1 MFDTKHDE
9 GKKDYEYL
17 PDGRNK
23 WDDKK
28 YQSKLKNMST
38 VLGSLATDKTPE
50 GAAVIGMAEVENRHV
65 LEDLLKQPAL
75 VDRGYEIIHYED
87 RTKEVWTVLSFTTR
101 NCIQ

>member
-1 MFDTKHDE
+1 MLKSRKVRFTELPFITSKNLFDTKHDE

-50 GAAVIGMAEVENRHV
+50 GLR
-65 LEDLLKQPAL
+65 
-75 VDRGYEIIHYED
+75 
-87 RTKEVWTVLSFTTR
+87 
-101 NCIQ
+101 

>member
-1 MFDTKHDE
+1 MKKYLFAFFWACLVIAGHAQEQKGRVYGVAFYNLENLFDTKHDE

-50 GAAVIGMAEVENRHV
+50 GAAVIG
-65 LEDLLKQPAL
+65 LSL
-75 VDRGYEIIHYED
+75 IH
-87 RTKEVWTVLSFTTR
+87 
-101 NCIQ
+101 I